1 MASIDKQTLLATH
14 YLFRDL
20 ETEVI
25 ERIAAL
31 GVTREL
37 NANQVLFLKGDPG
50 DAMYVVLSGKIRI
63 SASAQSGKEIVLAVM
78 ERCEVFGEI
87 ALLDGKPR
95 TADAL
100 AMEPT
105 KLFMIR
111 RRDFLDFLEQEP
123 RFTIHLLELVC
134 GRLRQSNNMI
144 EDTAFMALPARL
156 AKQLL
161 SMVECHGEPGSPSD
175 RVEISISQND
185 LGQLMGTSRESVN
198 KYLQGWKKKGWIA
211 LGRNRVMIRDCDALQ
226 KLIDTGLD
234 G

>member
-1 MASIDKQTLLATH
+1 MASIDKQTLLSTH

-37 NANQVLFLKGDPG
+37 NAKQVLFLKDDPG

-63 SASAQSGKEIVLAVM
+63 SASAPSGKEIVLAVM
-78 ERCEVFGEI
+78 ERFEVFGEI

-100 AMEPT
+100 AMELT
-105 KLFMIR
+105 ELFMIH
-111 RRDFLDFLEQEP
+111 RRDFLNFLEQEP
-123 RFTIHLLELVC
+123 RFAIHLLELVC
-134 GRLRQSNNMI
+134 GRLRQSNQVI
-144 EDTAFMALPARL
+144 EDAAFMTLPARL

-161 SMVECHGEPGSPSD
+161 SMVECHGESDSPSD

-198 KYLQGWKKKGWIA
+198 KYLQGWKKEGWIA
-211 LGRNRVMIRDCDALQ
+211 LRRNRILIQNCEALQ
-226 KLIDTGLD
+226 RLVDTGFD
-234 G
+234 W